1 MGDAARAQAVASKS
15 CLYRRNGLEIAI
27 PHFRLGLSDW
37 LLNLHVV
44 VGDWPIFSVGR
55 TKICGPSQTSVLE
68 SFAAGHGPSERQ
80 AHARNERRLFLRLM
94 RTAATVRVAPEVR
107 TQHQSRK
114 LSR

>member
-15 CLYRRNGLEIAI
+15 CLYRRNGLEISI
-27 PHFRLGLSDW
+27 PFLDSGLSHW
-37 LLNLHVV
+37 LLNLHVA
-44 VGDWPIFSVGR
+44 VGDWPIITVGCTR
-55 TKICGPSQTSVLE
+55 KWGPSQTSVFE
-68 SFAAGHGPSERQ
+68 SFRV
-80 AHARNERRLFLRLM
+80 LRLM